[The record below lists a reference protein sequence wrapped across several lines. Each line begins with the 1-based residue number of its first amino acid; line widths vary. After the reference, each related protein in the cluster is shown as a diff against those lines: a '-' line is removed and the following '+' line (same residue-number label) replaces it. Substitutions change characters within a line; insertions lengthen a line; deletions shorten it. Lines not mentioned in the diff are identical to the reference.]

1 MEKKTDDRQ
10 KEIESKAVFWD
21 FHGTLAYPKHL
32 WGESVFAAARIAC
45 APLSPPFSPA
55 DVKEY
60 TKAGW
65 YPWDRYEEDFSRTTG
80 EKWWEFMC
88 GHFCRIYK
96 SLGLSEDAANRASLL
111 VRDELTKAERYEL
124 YPDAIPAL
132 RECRSLGW
140 KNVLLSNH
148 LPELP
153 RILEALGCRE
163 YFSALV
169 ISSLAGYDKPRR
181 EIFEIAGKEA
191 GNPALC
197 VMVGDN
203 PAADIA
209 GVAEA
214 GMCTIL
220 VHNSSR
226 VCGRQPDFRAEN
238 LTEIGG
244 ILQKILSSAEKS
256 LPSTDD

>member
-1 MEKKTDDRQ
+1 MEKKTDDGQ
-10 KEIESKAVFWD
+10 KERGSKAVFWD

-45 APLSPPFSPA
+45 APLPPPFSPA

-96 SLGLSEDAANRASLL
+96 SLGLSEDTANRASLL

-132 RECRSLGW
+132 RSAVPWAGKMSFYPIICPNCPVFWSRSAAANTFRAGDFLFGGVRQAAAGDLR
-140 KNVLLSNH
+140 N
-148 LPELP
+148 
-153 RILEALGCRE
+153 CRE
-163 YFSALV
+163 RGGRS
-169 ISSLAGYDKPRR
+169 PR
-181 EIFEIAGKEA
+181 FAS
-191 GNPALC
+191 
-197 VMVGDN
+197 VGDN
-203 PAADIA
+203 PPA
-209 GVAEA
+209 
-214 GMCTIL
+214 
-220 VHNSSR
+220 
-226 VCGRQPDFRAEN
+226 
-238 LTEIGG
+238 
-244 ILQKILSSAEKS
+244 
-256 LPSTDD
+256 

>member
-1 MEKKTDDRQ
+1 MPFRKGRLSNEQGREAASVKGKKKWKKRRTIGKR
-10 KEIESKAVFWD
+10 KIESKAVFWD

-153 RILEALGCRE
+153 RILESLGCRE

-181 EIFEIAGKEA
+181 RSSKLPERGGRSRALRHGRGQSRRGYRGAPQRRECAQFLCITLPAYA
-191 GNPALC
+191 DGNPIF
-197 VMVGDN
+197 V
-203 PAADIA
+203 
-209 GVAEA
+209 
-214 GMCTIL
+214 
-220 VHNSSR
+220 R
-226 VCGRQPDFRAEN
+226 
-238 LTEIGG
+238 
-244 ILQKILSSAEKS
+244 KI
-256 LPSTDD
+256 

>member
-1 MEKKTDDRQ
+1 
-10 KEIESKAVFWD
+10 
-21 FHGTLAYPKHL
+21 
-32 WGESVFAAARIAC
+32 
-45 APLSPPFSPA
+45 
-55 DVKEY
+55 
-60 TKAGW
+60 
-65 YPWDRYEEDFSRTTG
+65 
-80 EKWWEFMC
+80 MC

-96 SLGLSEDAANRASLL
+96 SLGLSEDTANRASLL

-153 RILEALGCRE
+153 HILESLGCRE

-191 GNPALC
+191 GDPALC

-203 PAADIA
+203 PSADIA
-209 GVAEA
+209 GAAEA
-214 GMCTIL
+214 GMYTIL

-244 ILQKILSSAEKS
+244 ILQKILFFAEKS